1 MDYRIFIFSRNELKI
16 IIVGTIIGGVFQLIC
31 WKYLKNH
38 PELLNNENSEK
49 LEPKEVQPKKPGLR
63 PFFPRGGGLIEI
75 AGAKIVINVAATIVY
90 IAKKGTL
97 TAMILTTS
105 GVFIKKVPKTAIST
119 VIRNS
124 LPTQHSDFEKGFIL
138 VDGKKI
144 SLDKCDKTFEYLLN
158 VLTDKE
164 IPFEYKKEL
173 SFKILMDHVDLQTT
187 AGRLRFAFCIISIL
201 HIFAINDISSYFILI
216 QNLIKAIKNGKISKR
231 LACLIIRRL
240 LRLNIAVDPELIQ
253 VAA

>member
-16 IIVGTIIGGVFQLIC
+16 ILVGTVIGGIFQLIC

-49 LEPKEVQPKKPGLR
+49 LEPKEIQPQKPGLR
-63 PFFPRGGGLIEI
+63 RFFPRGGALVEV

-97 TAMILTTS
+97 TATIITAG
-105 GVFIKKVPKTAIST
+105 GVLLKKVPKTAVST
-119 VIRNS
+119 VIRNA
-124 LPTQHSDFEKGFIL
+124 LPTQHADFEKGFIL
-138 VDGKKI
+138 VDGKRI
-144 SLDKCDKTFEYLLN
+144 FLDKCDRTFEYLFN
-158 VLTDKE
+158 VLTNKE

-187 AGRLRFAFCIISIL
+187 PGRLRFAFCIISIL
-201 HIFAINDISSYFILI
+201 HIFAITDTSSYFILI

-231 LACLIIRRL
+231 LARLIIRRL
-240 LRLNIAVDPELIQ
+240 LRLKIAVDPELIQ